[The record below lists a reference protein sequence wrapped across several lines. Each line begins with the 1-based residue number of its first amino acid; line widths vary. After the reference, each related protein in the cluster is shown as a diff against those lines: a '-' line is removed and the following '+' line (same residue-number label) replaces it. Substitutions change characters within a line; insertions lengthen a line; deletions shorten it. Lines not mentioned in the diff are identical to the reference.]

1 MSSALEDDI
10 DLRAFLRDS
19 ATETGG
25 IFRYQPGDSF
35 LHRIHPVTKLV
46 LSVGLVV
53 TAFLMPSFHVPLA
66 LTVVTFVVAWLAGLH
81 RNILPVILG
90 IGIPLAVSIL
100 LIHGMFYPGNETRL
114 VTIGSLPVIGSIA
127 FWEEGVAFALLIL
140 FRVLVLM
147 IALLSTILST
157 HPRELTIA
165 LMEKGMPRK
174 LSYVF
179 MAALQF
185 VPDMRDRANAI
196 MEAQQARGLDTEAN
210 LLRRIKAFIALMAPL
225 LIGTLIATETRALAL
240 ESRGFAKTGQSTHLF
255 EVEESM
261 LDRVLQGGTVVAV
274 IAVAVWAVI
283 L

>member
-1 MSSALEDDI
+1 MSSALEDEI
-10 DLRAFLRDS
+10 DLKAFLRDS
-19 ATETGG
+19 ATETSG

-35 LHRIHPVTKLV
+35 LHRIHPVTKLI
-46 LSVGLVV
+46 LSVGLVLI
-53 TAFLMPSFHVPLA
+53 AFLMPSFHIPLV
-66 LTVVTFVVAWLAGLH
+66 LTVVAFGVATLAGVH
-81 RNILPVILG
+81 RSIIPVVLG
-90 IGIPLAVSIL
+90 IGVPLAVSVL
-100 LIHGMFYPGNETRL
+100 LIHGMFYPGNETQMY
-114 VTIGSLPVIGSIA
+114 TINSVPVIGAII
-127 FWEEGVAFALLIL
+127 FWEEGISFALLIL

-147 IALLSTILST
+147 IALLATILST
-157 HPRELTIA
+157 HPRELTIG

-240 ESRGFAKTGQSTHLF
+240 ESRGFAKTGKATHLF
-255 EVEESM
+255 EVEETA
-261 LDRVLQGGTVVAV
+261 LDRVLQAGMVIAV
-274 IAVAVWAVI
+274 IAVAVWAVV